1 MKKILLAIAAVL
13 LIMDMQAQY
22 KTTFEKVSDSLY
34 YVTEP
39 AYGGGMVTRE
49 AYPVDH
55 AQMTADINNRIRK
68 ATGFQIGGVVCSAAS
83 TASAMLYAKSKE
95 DVFMTASIITAV
107 AAVCLECAAVYNMF
121 PERVTATPDGI
132 ILKLGKKRK

>member
-1 MKKILLAIAAVL
+1 MKKILLAIAALL
-13 LIMDMQAQY
+13 LIAEVKAQY
-22 KTTFEKVSDSLY
+22 KTTFEKVSDSLW

-39 AYGGGMVTRE
+39 AYGGGMVTHE

-68 ATGFQIGGVVCSAAS
+68 ATGFQIGGVACSAAS
-83 TASAMLYAKSKE
+83 VASVVLYTKSKE
-95 DVFMTASIITAV
+95 DVFITTSIITGV
-107 AAVCLECAAVYNMF
+107 AAVCLECVALHNMF
-121 PERVTATPDGI
+121 PERLAASPDGI